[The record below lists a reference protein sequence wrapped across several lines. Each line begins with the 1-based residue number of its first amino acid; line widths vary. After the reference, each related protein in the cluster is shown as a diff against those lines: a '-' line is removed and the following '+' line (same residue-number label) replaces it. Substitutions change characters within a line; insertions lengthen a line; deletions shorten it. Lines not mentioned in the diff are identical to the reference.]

1 MVKSGQSSFR
11 RIILFWIVP
20 LSVAGL
26 LLGVFVTYRKARTA
40 LLETARQNLTESA
53 IRKGES
59 IELAL
64 KALQVNL
71 LTASETAV
79 LQSGTVAEAKQFLE
93 QLQQRLPT
101 RVECAQL
108 TDLETGQIAVSTC
121 GNQKIYTQLP
131 LDLWQK
137 QFTSGSGAKV
147 SVTTILP
154 SSSPSPGGSGVTDKG
169 ESGQLKLL
177 LNTPVYGGRGPDFSQ
192 GNSGS
197 LRYALSI
204 KSVLEQRLIDA
215 EDDGES
221 QGWEMGEKRSLTG
234 RTVVIDASGTIL
246 EHPDPM
252 RVGNNLSE
260 EKDAARLQSIMRNA
274 IAGRQDF
281 LHLFHF
287 LDPNVEL
294 LSGYTAIPS
303 PLNPQEKWV
312 ILAVTRLDYAL
323 AGLKEIQ
330 GVLIQLIVALFLAN
344 LVVAVLIARQLARPL
359 ENLQDYALNIQNR
372 PAGERAPLHFN
383 IKEFDGLAE
392 ALNIMVERL
401 KAWAQEL
408 ETAWKEAK
416 TSNQLKNEFL
426 ATISHELRTPLNAII
441 GCIRLV
447 RDDCCDDRAEEVEF
461 LQRADDAA
469 IHLLNIIN
477 DILDISKIEAGT
489 LSVVME
495 PVDIRKIINEV
506 LDLQESAIQNKGL
519 QLQATEAPEPL
530 MVDADP
536 GKLKQVLLNLV
547 GNAIKFTDTG
557 SFSISTRTT
566 SSYPDTKSVAFSGA
580 AYTGKPLA
588 VNGGGLPHTV
598 VVVKDTGIGVAPEQQ
613 EKLFQPFVMVD
624 GSTTR
629 RHGGTG
635 LGLAISRNIIEL
647 MGGTISLYSQGINQG
662 TTVEIALPTMSFSD
676 SHHPSGGKDG
686 SSMKSISGV
695 SNDE

>member
-108 TDLETGQIAVSTC
+108 TDLDTGLVAASTC
-121 GNQKIYTQLP
+121 GNQKIHTDLP
-131 LDLWQK
+131 LDVWQK
-137 QFTSGSGAKV
+137 QSASLSGSSAKV
-147 SVTTILP
+147 YVNTILP
-154 SSSPSPGGSGVTDKG
+154 SSPAAISPGGTGASDKG

-177 LNTPVYGGRGPDFSQ
+177 LSAPVYGFRGNDFSP
-192 GNSGS
+192 GNSGG

-204 KSVLEQRLIDA
+204 RSVLEQRLIDD
-215 EDDGES
+215 ENDGES

-234 RTVVIDASGTIL
+234 KTVVIDASGRIL
-246 EHPDPM
+246 EHPDPS
-252 RVGNNLSE
+252 RVGDNLSE
-260 EKDAARLQSIMRNA
+260 EKDAARLQSIVRNA

-281 LHLFHF
+281 LHLFNF
-287 LDPNVEL
+287 LEPNVEL

-330 GVLIQLIVALFLAN
+330 AVLIGLIVALFLAS
-344 LVVAVLIARQLARPL
+344 LVVAVLIARQLARPI

-372 PAGERAPLHFN
+372 PAGERAPLHFK

-495 PVDIRKIINEV
+495 PVDIRKIIKEV

-519 QLQATEAPEPL
+519 QLQATEATEPL

-557 SFSISTRTT
+557 SITISTRTT
-566 SSYPDTKSVAFSGA
+566 SSYPDAKIA
-580 AYTGKPLA
+580 ASTGKPLA
-588 VNGGGLPHTV
+588 VNGTGVPHTV

-676 SHHPSGGKDG
+676 SSQSSGGKTDG
-686 SSMKSISGV
+686 SGLKSVSGV

>member
-1 MVKSGQSSFR
+1 M
-11 RIILFWIVP
+11 
-20 LSVAGL
+20 
-26 LLGVFVTYRKARTA
+26 TYRKARTA

-108 TDLETGQIAVSTC
+108 TDLETGEIAASTC
-121 GNQKIYTQLP
+121 GNQKIYNQLP

-137 QFTSGSGAKV
+137 QSTPPSGSGGKV

-154 SSSPSPGGSGVTDKG
+154 SSSPSNPPGGAGANDQG

-177 LNTPVYGGRGPDFSQ
+177 LNAPVYSGRGTDSLP
-192 GNSGS
+192 GNSGG

-204 KSVLEQRLIDA
+204 RSVLEQRLID
-215 EDDGES
+215 DQDNGES
-221 QGWEMGEKRSLTG
+221 QGWEMEKRSLTG
-234 RTVVIDASGTIL
+234 KTVVIDASGTIL

-252 RVGNNLSE
+252 RVGDNLSE

-274 IAGRQDF
+274 IAGKQDF
-281 LHLFHF
+281 LHLFNF

-303 PLNPQEKWV
+303 PINPQEKWV

-330 GVLIQLIVALFLAN
+330 VVLIQLIVALFLAN
-344 LVVAVLIARQLARPL
+344 LAVAVLIARQLARPI

-372 PAGERAPLHFN
+372 PAGERAPLHFE

-495 PVDIRKIINEV
+495 PVDIRKIIKEV

-519 QLQATEAPEPL
+519 QLQATEATEPL

-557 SFSISTRTT
+557 TITISTRTT
-566 SSYPDTKSVAFSGA
+566 SSYPDGKIA
-580 AYTGKPLA
+580 ASTGKSLA
-588 VNGGGLPHTV
+588 VNGSAVPHTV

-676 SHHPSGGKDG
+676 SHHSSGGKTDG
-686 SSMKSISGV
+686 SGLKTISGV

>member
-93 QLQQRLPT
+93 QLQQSLPT

-108 TDLETGQIAVSTC
+108 TDLETGQIAASTC

-137 QFTSGSGAKV
+137 QSASPSGSGAKV

-154 SSSPSPGGSGVTDKG
+154 SSSPSPGGSEAMDKE

-177 LNTPVYGGRGPDFSQ
+177 LNAPVYSGMGNDFSP
-192 GNSGS
+192 GNSGR

-204 KSVLEQRLIDA
+204 RSVLEQRSDEEVTGI
-215 EDDGES
+215 
-221 QGWEMGEKRSLTG
+221 QKKSLTG
-234 RTVVIDASGTIL
+234 KTVVIEASGTIL

-274 IAGRQDF
+274 RAGRQDF
-281 LHLFHF
+281 LHLFNF
-287 LDPNVEL
+287 LEPNVEL

-303 PLNPQEKWV
+303 PLNPEQKWV

-330 GVLIQLIVALFLAN
+330 AVLIGLIVALFLAN
-344 LVVAVLIARQLARPL
+344 LVVAVLIARQLARPI

-495 PVDIRKIINEV
+495 PVDIRKIIKEV

-519 QLQATEAPEPL
+519 QLQATEATAPL

-557 SFSISTRTT
+557 TISISTRTT
-566 SSYPDTKSVAFSGA
+566 SIYPDGKIA
-580 AYTGKPLA
+580 ASTGKSLA
-588 VNGGGLPHTV
+588 VNGSGVPHTV
-598 VVVKDTGIGVAPEQQ
+598 IVVKDTGIGVAPEQQ

-647 MGGTISLYSQGINQG
+647 MGGSISLYSQGINQG

-676 SHHPSGGKDG
+676 SHHSSGGKTDG
-686 SSMKSISGV
+686 SGLKSVSGV

>member
-26 LLGVFVTYRKARTA
+26 LLGVVVTYRKARTA

-108 TDLETGQIAVSTC
+108 TDLETGQIVTSTC
-121 GNQKIYTQLP
+121 GNEKIYTQLP

-137 QFTSGSGAKV
+137 QLTSGSAAKV

-154 SSSPSPGGSGVTDKG
+154 SSSPSPGGSGVTNKG

-177 LNTPVYGGRGPDFSQ
+177 LNAPVYGGRGPDFSP

-204 KSVLEQRLIDA
+204 RSVLEQRSIDDD
-215 EDDGES
+215 DDGAS
-221 QGWEMGEKRSLTG
+221 QSQDSDMGEKRSLTG
-234 RTVVIDASGTIL
+234 KTVVIDASGTIL

-252 RVGNNLSE
+252 RVGDNLSE

-281 LHLFHF
+281 LHLFNF

-303 PLNPQEKWV
+303 PLNPEQKWV

-344 LVVAVLIARQLARPL
+344 LVVAVLIARQLARPI

-372 PAGERAPLHFN
+372 PAGERAPLNFN

-495 PVDIRKIINEV
+495 PVDIRKIIKEV

-557 SFSISTRTT
+557 SISISTRTT
-566 SSYPDTKSVAFSGA
+566 SSYPDTKLVAS
-580 AYTGKPLA
+580 TGKPLA
-588 VNGGGLPHTV
+588 VNGSGVPHTV

-635 LGLAISRNIIEL
+635 LGLAISRNIVEL